1 MKVFFSGSIR
11 GGRQLISTYEH
22 IINFVKSSGH
32 TVLSEHVGV
41 RNLEKVEEKMSE
53 QEIFEKDIGWI
64 EESDCV
70 IADVTV
76 PSVGVGYEVCH
87 ALAVG
92 KPVLCV
98 YEVGAKASAMVLG
111 NTSEFITVRS
121 YSEMGEV
128 KKIVREFLEK
138 VDV

>member
-11 GGRQLISTYEH
+11 GGRQLLPTYEH
-22 IINFVKSSGH
+22 IINFIKSQGH
-32 TVLSEHVGV
+32 AVLSEHVGK

-53 QEIFEKDIGWI
+53 EEIFEKDVGWI

-76 PSVGVGYEVCH
+76 ASVGVGYEVCH

-111 NTSEFITVRS
+111 NTSELISVKAYSGLEEVEGIVGEFIR
-121 YSEMGEV
+121 
-128 KKIVREFLEK
+128 FL
-138 VDV
+138 DS

>member
-11 GGRQLISTYEH
+11 GGRQLLPTYEH
-22 IINFVKSSGH
+22 IIDFIKSQGH
-32 TVLSEHVGV
+32 VVLSEHVGK
-41 RNLEKVEEKMSE
+41 RELDKVEENMSE
-53 QEIFEKDIGWI
+53 QEIFEKDVGWV

-70 IADVTV
+70 IADVTIA
-76 PSVGVGYEVCH
+76 SVGVGYEVCH

-111 NTSEFITVRS
+111 NTSEFISVRE
-121 YSEMGEV
+121 YSGLDEV
-128 KKIVREFLEK
+128 EGIVGEFLEK
-138 VDV
+138 VGK

>member
-11 GGRQLISTYEH
+11 GGRQLLPTYEH
-22 IINFVKSSGH
+22 IINFIKSQGH
-32 TVLSEHVGV
+32 AVLSEHVGK

-53 QEIFEKDIGWI
+53 EEIFEKDVGWI

-76 PSVGVGYEVCH
+76 ASVGVGYEVCH

-111 NTSEFITVRS
+111 NTSELISVKA
-121 YSEMGEV
+121 YSGMDEV
-128 KKIVREFLEK
+128 VGIVGEFLERVGK
-138 VDV
+138 

>member
-11 GGRQLISTYEH
+11 GGRQLLPTYEH
-22 IINFVKSSGH
+22 IINFIKSQGH
-32 TVLSEHVGV
+32 VVLSEHVGK
-41 RNLEKVEEKMSE
+41 RELDKVEENMSE
-53 QEIFEKDIGWI
+53 QEIFEKDVGWV

-70 IADVTV
+70 IADVTIA
-76 PSVGVGYEVCH
+76 SVGVGYEVCH

-111 NTSEFITVRS
+111 NTSEFIGVRE
-121 YSEMGEV
+121 YSGLDEV
-128 KKIVREFLEK
+128 VGIVGEFLEK
-138 VDV
+138 VGK

>member
-11 GGRQLISTYEH
+11 GGRQLLPTYEH
-22 IINFVKSSGH
+22 IINFIKSQGH
-32 TVLSEHVGV
+32 AVLSEHVGK

-53 QEIFEKDIGWI
+53 EEIFEKDVGWI

-70 IADVTV
+70 VADVTV
-76 PSVGVGYEVCH
+76 ASVGVGYEVCH

-98 YEVGAKASAMVLG
+98 YEKGAKASAMVLG
-111 NTSEFITVRS
+111 NTSELISVRAYSGLDGVVGIVGEFIR
-121 YSEMGEV
+121 
-128 KKIVREFLEK
+128 FL
-138 VDV
+138 DS

>member
-11 GGRQLISTYEH
+11 GGRQLLPTYEH
-22 IINFVKSSGH
+22 IINFVKSQDH
-32 TVLSEHVGV
+32 TVLSEHVGK

-53 QEIFEKDIGWI
+53 QEIFEKDVGWI

-76 PSVGVGYEVCH
+76 ASVGVGYEVCH
-87 ALAVG
+87 ALAIG

-111 NTSEFITVRS
+111 NTSEYITVKS
-121 YSEMGEV
+121 YSGLGEV
-128 KKIVREFLEK
+128 EGIVREFIEGLEE
-138 VDV
+138 